1 VQRTAR
7 NDGETMKIKCGLTAV
22 LKSEYTTTILFAL
35 YFVCAS
41 MLILFKGIFQ
51 LSYIGLTGF
60 SGRSVNLLPF
70 LDLVHA
76 VHSSAFLLRSLL
88 IQYAINF
95 CTFIPLGCYCA
106 CLIKDRVHYHGGQRH
121 YTGMTVLFSLLLSIA
136 YEVMKYAMECG
147 ASNIDNV
154 IMGMAGGAVGAWLFV
169 FIKSK
174 SGDDSRRV
182 VNILGLSVT
191 AAAIVFGAIFL

>member
-1 VQRTAR
+1 
-7 NDGETMKIKCGLTAV
+7 
-22 LKSEYTTTILFAL
+22 
-35 YFVCAS
+35 
-41 MLILFKGIFQ
+41 
-51 LSYIGLTGF
+51 
-60 SGRSVNLLPF
+60 
-70 LDLVHA
+70 
-76 VHSSAFLLRSLL
+76 
-88 IQYAINF
+88 
-95 CTFIPLGCYCA
+95 
-106 CLIKDRVHYHGGQRH
+106 
-121 YTGMTVLFSLLLSIA
+121 MTVLFSLLLSIA